1 MSQPTKTATH
11 RAKHPENERIR
22 KEKQRERDAVM
33 LFHIKRSIISGIPV
47 PGCVDTY
54 SSAYRRVWAAY
65 RETLEEQTVTE
76 YNDLREPPC
85 G

>member
-33 LFHIKRSIISGIPV
+33 LFHIKRSIISGIPL
-47 PGCVDTY
+47 PECVDID
-54 SSAYRRVWAAY
+54 SSAYRRVLAAY
-65 RETLEEQTVTE
+65 METLEERTVTE
-76 YNDLREPPC
+76 YNDMNEPR
-85 G
+85 GK